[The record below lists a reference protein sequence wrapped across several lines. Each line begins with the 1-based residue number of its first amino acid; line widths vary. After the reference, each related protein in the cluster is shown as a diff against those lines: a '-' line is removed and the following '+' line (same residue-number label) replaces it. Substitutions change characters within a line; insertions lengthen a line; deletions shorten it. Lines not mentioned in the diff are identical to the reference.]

1 MNSILDYL
9 KNKRLVWQA
18 THHTAPPSVS
28 STGFKELDDELE
40 GGFPEQGVMDIHT
53 PVGVGELRLVLPNLR
68 IRQQKT
74 DKLLVFIAPPMQ
86 INAEL
91 LAECG
96 FRLDQVLVIQPES
109 SQHALW
115 SAEQCLKSGCCHSVL
130 LWQHNLEVHQVKRLN
145 LAAEQG
151 QALHVLLHHQKHTG
165 VSLPVSLAMRLTSHP
180 QGLQVEI
187 TKRKGGWPGQNFTLD
202 MRAHWPTLAINPPP
216 DNILPFPHSK
226 VS

>member
-1 MNSILDYL
+1 MSSILDYL

-18 THHTAPPSVS
+18 AEQGDLPSLS
-28 STGFKELDDELE
+28 STGFTELDAELD
-40 GGFPEQGVMDIHT
+40 GGFPTQGVVDIHS
-53 PVGVGELRLVLPNLR
+53 PIGIGELRLLLPNLHT
-68 IRQQKT
+68 RQQQS

-96 FRLDQVLVIQPES
+96 FPLEQALVIEPKS
-109 SQHALW
+109 AQHALW

-130 LWQHNLEVHQVKRLN
+130 LWQHHLEIHQVKRLT

-151 QALHVLLHHQKHTG
+151 QALHIVLHHKKRPG
-165 VSLPVSLAMRLTSHP
+165 VSLPVSLAMRLKSHP
-180 QGLQVEI
+180 QGMRIEV
-187 TKRKGGWPGQNFTLD
+187 TKRKGGWPGQAFDLD
-202 MRAHWPTLAINPPP
+202 MRAKWPALAINPPP
-216 DNILPFPHSK
+216 DNVLPFPHSK

>member
-18 THHTAPPSVS
+18 THHGATPSLS
-28 STGFKELDDELE
+28 STGFKKLDAELD
-40 GGFPEQGVMDIHT
+40 GGFPKQGVVDIHS
-53 PVGVGELRLVLPNLR
+53 PIGVGELRLLLPNLQT
-68 IRQQKT
+68 RQMQSN
-74 DKLLVFIAPPMQ
+74 KLLVFIAPPMQ

-96 FRLDQVLVIQPES
+96 FQLEQVMVIQPES
-109 SQHALW
+109 AQHALW

-130 LWQHNLEVHQVKRLN
+130 LWQHKLEVHQVKRLT

-151 QALHVLLHHQKHTG
+151 QALHILLHHQKRA
-165 VSLPVSLAMRLTSHP
+165 VASLPVSLAMRLGSHP
-180 QGLQVEI
+180 LGLEIQI
-187 TKRKGGWPGQNFTLD
+187 TKRKGGWPGQAFTLD
-202 MRAHWPTLAINPPP
+202 MRSHWPSLAINPPP
-216 DNILPFPHSK
+216 DNVLPFPHSK